1 MRKKQDKKFKIVAVV
16 QARMRSTRLP
26 EKVMRNITGKP
37 MLGHVI
43 ERLRKV
49 QLIDE
54 IVIAV
59 AIKDK
64 PILELAQEYG
74 VKCFAGSEEDV
85 LDRYYQA
92 AERYQAN
99 VIVRITSD
107 CPLIDP
113 EVVDKV
119 IAFYLK
125 NRGIKDYVSN
135 FLKRSYPRG
144 LDIEVFSFEVLK
156 RTWQEADKPYHR
168 EHVTPYI
175 YEHPEI
181 FRLANVENN
190 EDLSY
195 MRWTADEE
203 KDLEFVR
210 EIYKKLYKNGKIFLT
225 KDILAL
231 LKKEPQLLD
240 INKEVKQKVLR
251 E

>member
-1 MRKKQDKKFKIVAVV
+1 MKQRIVVIIQV
-16 QARMRSTRLP
+16 RMKSTRLP
-26 EKVMRNITGKP
+26 GKVLKNIAGKP
-37 MLGHVI
+37 ILAHVI
-43 ERLRKV
+43 ERLKDARLV
-49 QLIDE
+49 DE
-54 IVIAV
+54 IIIATTTRDEDR
-59 AIKDK
+59 AILKFAN
-64 PILELAQEYG
+64 ESR
-74 VKCFAGSEEDV
+74 VKSFAGSEGDV

-92 AERYQAN
+92 AKRCEAD

-113 EVVDKV
+113 GVVDKI

-125 NRGIKDYVSN
+125 HRDTVMYVSN

-144 LDIEVFSFEVLK
+144 LDTEVFSFKVLK
-156 RTWQEADKPYHR
+156 KAWQQAKEPHQR

-181 FRLANVENN
+181 FRLANVKNS

-195 MRWTADEE
+195 MRWTVDEE

-225 KDILAL
+225 KDILVL

>member
-1 MRKKQDKKFKIVAVV
+1 MKQKIVVII
-16 QARMRSTRLP
+16 QARMKSTRLP
-26 EKVMRNITGKP
+26 EKVLKNIAGKP
-37 MLGHVI
+37 ILAHVI
-43 ERLRKV
+43 ERLRDARLV
-49 QLIDE
+49 DE
-54 IVIAV
+54 IIIATTTKDEDR
-59 AIKDK
+59 AILKFANESREK
-64 PILELAQEYG
+64 S
-74 VKCFAGSEEDV
+74 FAGSKGDV

-92 AERYQAN
+92 AKRCEAD

-113 EVVDKV
+113 GVVDKI

-125 NRGIKDYVSN
+125 HRGTIEYVSN

-144 LDIEVFSFEVLK
+144 LDTEVFSFKVLK
-156 RTWQEADKPYHR
+156 KAWQQAKEPHQR

-181 FRLANVENN
+181 FHLANAENN

-195 MRWTADEE
+195 MRWTVDEE
-203 KDLEFVR
+203 EDLEFVR
-210 EIYKKLYKNGKIFLT
+210 EVYKRLYKDGEIFLM

-240 INKEVKQKVLR
+240 INKEVKQKNLR
-251 E
+251 K